1 MYPDAYKL
9 LKSFGQPDLQQTW
22 RRGDRMTERAPKCRL
37 VIGLLSNSDDR
48 VMDILP
54 SLDIVLKPLRYGADV
69 AKFHPT
75 NNEADVDFAVLSYDV
90 GAEKPA
96 KRVFDSA
103 LDMLQRMLS
112 VEGNESLDLDEWRT
126 VYVGDDPEKDAR
138 GATDAGWEAILV
150 DRLDDDRPL
159 YPGNSAVHDLEPLVE
174 TGRVKLVH
182 DLGRLPELLG

>member
-9 LKSFGQPDLQQTW
+9 LKSFGQPESQQTW
-22 RRGDRMTERAPKCRL
+22 RRGDRMTKTAPKCRL
-37 VIGLLSNSDDR
+37 VIGLVSNSDDR

-54 SLDIVLKPLRYGADV
+54 SLGIVLKPLRYGTDV

-75 NNEADVDFAVLSYDV
+75 NTEADVDFAVLSYDV

-112 VEGNESLDLDEWRT
+112 VEGSERLNLDEWRT

-138 GATDAGWEAILV
+138 GAVDAGWEAILV
-150 DRLDDDRPL
+150 DRFDDDQRL
-159 YPGNSAVHDLEPLVE
+159 YPGHFAGDDVE
-174 TGRVKLVH
+174 RLIKNGRVKLVH
-182 DLGRLPELLG
+182 DLSRLPELLE